1 MDGASS
7 SARTSQEHHT
17 PSDVAISREQS
28 PLQNGTKNQV
38 PLEGEALYGEQDPF
52 GNEDNAAM
60 KYKTMTWW

>member
-7 SARTSQEHHT
+7 SERSSRELHT
-17 PSDVAISREQS
+17 PNNITINREQC
-28 PLQNGTKNQV
+28 PLQNGNKNLA
-38 PLEGEALYGEQDPF
+38 PPERETLDREQDPF